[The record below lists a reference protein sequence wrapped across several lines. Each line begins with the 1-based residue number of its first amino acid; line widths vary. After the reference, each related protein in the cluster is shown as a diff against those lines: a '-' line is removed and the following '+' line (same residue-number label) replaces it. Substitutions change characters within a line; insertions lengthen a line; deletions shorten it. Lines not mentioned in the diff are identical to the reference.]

1 VEGTMKYINQTYRF
15 LWMLLV
21 VLIMF
26 LFIQDRTIELENGQK
41 KIVSALKAAP
51 ELSITVILLLIILTS
66 VGVLRALESRNDWR
80 KIAIEEN
87 VNERLNQI
95 EKDKKKI

>member
-1 VEGTMKYINQTYRF
+1 MKYINQTYRF

-41 KIVSALKAAP
+41 KIISALKAAP

-87 VNERLNQI
+87 VNEKLNQI
-95 EKDKKKI
+95 EKDKKKKSK

>member
-1 VEGTMKYINQTYRF
+1 MKYINQTYRF

-87 VNERLNQI
+87 VNEKLNQI
-95 EKDKKKI
+95 EKDKKKKSK

>member
-1 VEGTMKYINQTYRF
+1 
-15 LWMLLV
+15 
-21 VLIMF
+21 MF

-87 VNERLNQI
+87 VNEKLNQI
-95 EKDKKKI
+95 EKDKKKKSK

>member
-1 VEGTMKYINQTYRF
+1 MKYINQTYRF

-95 EKDKKKI
+95 EKDKKKKSK

>member
-1 VEGTMKYINQTYRF
+1 MKYINQTYRF

>member
-1 VEGTMKYINQTYRF
+1 MKYINQTYHF
-15 LWMLLV
+15 LWLLLI

-26 LFIQDRTIELENGQK
+26 LFVQDRTIELENGQK

-87 VNERLNQI
+87 VNEKLNQI
-95 EKDKKKI
+95 EKDKKKKSK

>member
-1 VEGTMKYINQTYRF
+1 MKYINQTYHF
-15 LWMLLV
+15 LWLLLI

-26 LFIQDRTIELENGQK
+26 LFVQDRTIELENGQK
-41 KIVSALKAAP
+41 KIISALKAAP

-87 VNERLNQI
+87 VNEKLNQI
-95 EKDKKKI
+95 EKEKKKSK

>member
-1 VEGTMKYINQTYRF
+1 MKYINQTYHF
-15 LWMLLV
+15 LWLLLI

-26 LFIQDRTIELENGQK
+26 LFVQDRTIELENGQK
-41 KIVSALKAAP
+41 KIISALKAAP
-51 ELSITVILLLIILTS
+51 ELSIAVILLLIILTS

-87 VNERLNQI
+87 VNEKLNQI
-95 EKDKKKI
+95 EKDKKKKSK

>member
-1 VEGTMKYINQTYRF
+1 MKYINQTYHF
-15 LWMLLV
+15 LWLLLI

-87 VNERLNQI
+87 VNEKLNQI
-95 EKDKKKI
+95 EKDKKKKSK